1 MRDHIMKRI
10 QEDKQRDQ
18 RRFRPSRIFEAPV
31 KVGEEY
37 DVEITKLGREG
48 DGIATIKRFPI
59 FVPNTKVGDKVKI
72 KINDVKGKIALG
84 EVVESESLSIGEV
97 EKIEVITE
105 LQKQAEKQ
113 GLKVVGGAE

>member
-1 MRDHIMKRI
+1 MRDHIIKRI
-10 QEDKQRDQ
+10 QEDRERDQ
-18 RRFRPSRIFEAPV
+18 RSFRPRKVFEAPV

-72 KINDVKGKIALG
+72 KINGVKENIGLA
-84 EVVESESLSIGEV
+84 EVIESESLTIGEV

-105 LQKQAEKQ
+105 LKKQAEQQ